1 MFELFLAGSM
11 HNCKLE
17 KPKAKEHPESGEKA
31 KKRKDLFDTDR
42 VMFKWD
48 IENLRFHKTLLTSW
62 YDFSEA
68 EVPSST

>member
-11 HNCKLE
+11 HDCKLE
-17 KPKAKEHPESGEKA
+17 KPKAEQHPESGEEV
-31 KKRKDLFDTDR
+31 KKKIIVNTNR

-48 IENLRFHKTLLTSW
+48 IENLRFHKTLLMSW
-62 YDFSEA
+62 YDFPEA